1 MQETGK
7 WSYKINKLEGG
18 NKIKKK
24 KIKKWTSTMNSKNA
38 IVLFFKSWIQIAL
51 FHINEECE

>member
-24 KIKKWTSTMNSKNA
+24 KNKKMNIYNEFKKCNCS
-38 IVLFFKSWIQIAL
+38 FF
-51 FHINEECE
+51 